1 MRKILVSSITVGILS
16 LAMCVPLFAADGSSA
31 TDSGSRVK
39 ESINLQDA
47 SENMTMSDVLTFD
60 ELVLEF
66 AKDSEISVDQARATL
81 LSNYYSSGKK
91 LNSSVSPQLATFRTF
106 TATLEEF
113 SKIGI
118 DYKPSLNFYC
128 ETTESRPSFHG
139 IVSVLN
145 TTMNRIYNG
154 KAKQFS
160 GTVYTNL
167 EHANKIHYVVEGSFY
182 NNGTTTYS
190 GNGGIKVGES
200 FTLSFGV
207 SNSSNYFGSLYEP
220 GDYEW

>member
-1 MRKILVSSITVGILS
+1 MNALRKILVSSITVGILS

-81 LSNYYSSGKK
+81 LSNYYSSGNK
-91 LNSSVSPQLATFRTF
+91 LNSNVSPQLARFRTF
-106 TATLEEF
+106 A
-113 SKIGI
+113 
-118 DYKPSLNFYC
+118 
-128 ETTESRPSFHG
+128 
-139 IVSVLN
+139 
-145 TTMNRIYNG
+145 
-154 KAKQFS
+154 
-160 GTVYTNL
+160 
-167 EHANKIHYVVEGSFY
+167 
-182 NNGTTTYS
+182 
-190 GNGGIKVGES
+190 ES